1 MFEIERV
8 IGREILDSRGNPT
21 VEVEVFTDCGFGRAM
36 VPSGASTGANEAL
49 ELRDGESRYGGK
61 GVAKAVN
68 NVNNIISDCIVGTD
82 VRAQRDID
90 RSLTE
95 LDGTPNKSNLGANAI
110 LGVSIAAARA
120 AANSIDVP
128 LFQYLGGSNAYT
140 LPVPIMN
147 VINGGRHAG
156 NKLSIQ
162 EFHIIPIGAETF
174 SEALRIGVETYHK
187 LENVLRASYG
197 PGATNVGDEG
207 GFAPN
212 LTTTSEA
219 FDAIIKAVDTAGYN
233 EEIRLGMDCA
243 ASEFF
248 KAGKYTVDGKT
259 LSNIELIDYYDELVS
274 SYPIVLIEDPFEQDS
289 YDDFARLTS
298 RLSAEVIVGDDLF
311 VTNTDRL
318 AKGIEM
324 GAANSLLLKLNQVG
338 TISEAF
344 DAATLAFRN
353 GYSVVV
359 SHRSGETEDTTIADV
374 SVALGAEFIKT
385 GAPARSDRNAKYNQ
399 LLRIEEYL
407 GDSAYYKGLTM
418 RG

>member
-1 MFEIERV
+1 MK
-8 IGREILDSRGNPT
+8 GREILDSRGNPSI
-21 VEVEVFTDCGFGRAM
+21 EVEVFTDCGFGRAM
-36 VPSGASTGANEAL
+36 VPSGASTGAYEAL
-49 ELRDGESRYGGK
+49 ELRDKESRYGGK
-61 GVAKAVN
+61 GVTKAVN
-68 NVNNIISDCIVGTD
+68 NVNNIISDCIVGID
-82 VRAQRDID
+82 VRAQRDVD
-90 RSLTE
+90 RLLTE

-110 LGVSIAAARA
+110 LGVSIAVARA

-128 LFQYLGGSNAYT
+128 LFQYLGGSNVYT
-140 LPVPIMN
+140 LPVPVMN

-156 NKLSIQ
+156 NELSIQ
-162 EFHIIPIGAETF
+162 EFHILPIGAETF
-174 SEALRIGVETYHK
+174 SEALRIGVETYHE

-207 GFAPN
+207 GFAPF

-219 FDAIIKAVDTAGYN
+219 FDAIMKAVDIAGYDK
-233 EEIRLGMDCA
+233 EIRLGMDCA

-248 KAGKYTVDGKT
+248 KAGKYTLDGKT
-259 LSNIELIDYYDELVS
+259 FSNIELMDYYEQLVN

-298 RLSAEVIVGDDLF
+298 RFSPEVIVGDDIF

-324 GAANSLLLKLNQVG
+324 CAANSLLLKLNQIG

-359 SHRSGETEDTTIADV
+359 SHRSGETEDSTIADV
-374 SVALGAEFIKT
+374 SVALGSEFIKT

-399 LLRIEEYL
+399 LLRIEEHL
-407 GDSAYYKGLTM
+407 GDSAYYKGITM

>member
-1 MFEIERV
+1 V

-21 VEVEVFTDCGFGRAM
+21 VEVEVLTGCGFGRAM
-36 VPSGASTGANEAL
+36 VPSGASTGVNEAL
-49 ELRDGESRYGGK
+49 ELRDKESRYGGK
-61 GVAKAVN
+61 GVVKAVN
-68 NVNNIISDCIVGTD
+68 NVNNIIADCIVGLD

-90 RSLTE
+90 RSLNE
-95 LDGTPNKSNLGANAI
+95 LDGTTNKSNLGANAI
-110 LGVSIAAARA
+110 LGASIAAARA

-128 LFQYLGGSNAYT
+128 LFQYLGGPNAYT

-162 EFHIIPIGAETF
+162 EFHVIPIGAETF

-187 LENVLRASYG
+187 LEDVLLASYG

-219 FDAIIKAVDTAGYN
+219 FDAIIKAVDIAGYS

-248 KAGKYTVDGKT
+248 KAGEYTIDGKT
-259 LSNIELIDYYDELVS
+259 LSNVELIDYYDELVN

-298 RLSAEVIVGDDLF
+298 RLSAEVIVGDDIF

>member
-1 MFEIERV
+1 V

-21 VEVEVFTDCGFGRAM
+21 VEVEVLTGCGFGRAM
-36 VPSGASTGANEAL
+36 VPSGASTGVNEAL
-49 ELRDGESRYGGK
+49 ELRDKESRYGGK
-61 GVAKAVN
+61 GVVKAVN
-68 NVNNIISDCIVGTD
+68 NVNNIIADCIVGLD

-90 RSLTE
+90 RSLNE
-95 LDGTPNKSNLGANAI
+95 LDGTTNKSNLGANAI

-128 LFQYLGGSNAYT
+128 LFQYLGGPNAYT

-162 EFHIIPIGAETF
+162 EFHVIPIGAETF

-187 LENVLRASYG
+187 LEDVLLASYG

-219 FDAIIKAVDTAGYN
+219 FDAIIKAVDIAGYS

-248 KAGKYTVDGKT
+248 KAGEYSIDGKT
-259 LSNIELIDYYDELVS
+259 LSNVELIDYYDELVN

-298 RLSAEVIVGDDLF
+298 RLSAEVIVGDDIF

-407 GDSAYYKGLTM
+407 GDSAYYKGITM

>member
-1 MFEIERV
+1 
-8 IGREILDSRGNPT
+8 
-21 VEVEVFTDCGFGRAM
+21 
-36 VPSGASTGANEAL
+36 
-49 ELRDGESRYGGK
+49 
-61 GVAKAVN
+61 
-68 NVNNIISDCIVGTD
+68 
-82 VRAQRDID
+82 
-90 RSLTE
+90 
-95 LDGTPNKSNLGANAI
+95 
-110 LGVSIAAARA
+110 
-120 AANSIDVP
+120 
-128 LFQYLGGSNAYT
+128 
-140 LPVPIMN
+140 
-147 VINGGRHAG
+147 
-156 NKLSIQ
+156 
-162 EFHIIPIGAETF
+162 
-174 SEALRIGVETYHK
+174 
-187 LENVLRASYG
+187 
-197 PGATNVGDEG
+197 
-207 GFAPN
+207 
-212 LTTTSEA
+212 
-219 FDAIIKAVDTAGYN
+219 
-233 EEIRLGMDCA
+233 MDCA

-248 KAGKYTVDGKT
+248 KAGKYAIDGKI
-259 LSNIELIDYYDELVS
+259 LSNVGLIDYYDELVS

-298 RLSAEVIVGDDLF
+298 RLPAEVIVGDDIF

-407 GDSAYYKGLTM
+407 GDSAYYKGITM

>member
-1 MFEIERV
+1 
-8 IGREILDSRGNPT
+8 
-21 VEVEVFTDCGFGRAM
+21 
-36 VPSGASTGANEAL
+36 
-49 ELRDGESRYGGK
+49 
-61 GVAKAVN
+61 
-68 NVNNIISDCIVGTD
+68 
-82 VRAQRDID
+82 
-90 RSLTE
+90 
-95 LDGTPNKSNLGANAI
+95 
-110 LGVSIAAARA
+110 
-120 AANSIDVP
+120 
-128 LFQYLGGSNAYT
+128 
-140 LPVPIMN
+140 MN

-174 SEALRIGVETYHK
+174 SEALRIGVETYHELK
-187 LENVLRASYG
+187 IVLQASYG
-197 PGATNVGDEG
+197 PVATNIGDEG

-248 KAGKYTVDGKT
+248 KAGKYTIDGKV
-259 LSNIELIDYYDELVS
+259 LSNVELIDYYEELVS
-274 SYPIVLIEDPFEQDS
+274 NYPIVLIEDPFEQDS

-298 RLSAEVIVGDDLF
+298 LLPAEVIVGDDIF
-311 VTNTDRL
+311 VTNTNRL

>member
-1 MFEIERV
+1 M

-21 VEVEVFTDCGFGRAM
+21 IEVEVFTDCGFGRAM

-49 ELRDGESRYGGK
+49 ELRDKEGRYGGK

-68 NVNNIISDCIVGTD
+68 NVNNIISDCIVGID

-174 SEALRIGVETYHK
+174 SEALRIGVETYHN

-248 KAGKYTVDGKT
+248 KAGKYTIDGKT
-259 LSNIELIDYYDELVS
+259 LSNVELIDYYDELVS

-324 GAANSLLLKLNQVG
+324 AAANSLLLKLNQVG